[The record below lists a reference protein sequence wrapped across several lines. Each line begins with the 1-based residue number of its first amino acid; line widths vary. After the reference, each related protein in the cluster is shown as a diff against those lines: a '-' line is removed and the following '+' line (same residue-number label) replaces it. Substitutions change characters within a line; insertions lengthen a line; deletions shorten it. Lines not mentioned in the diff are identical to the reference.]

1 MPNVTYIE
9 PSGNQRVV
17 DVPLGW
23 SLMQSAMS
31 NGVEGIEAECGGS
44 CACATCHCYIEGDQA
59 ATVPAAAEG
68 ETAML
73 DNVVAERK
81 ANSRLSCQIKMT
93 PELEGLLV
101 RFPDA
106 QS

>member
-9 PSGNQRVV
+9 PSGDQRVV
-17 DVPLGW
+17 DVPSGW
-23 SLMQSAMS
+23 SIMQSAMS

-44 CACATCHCYIEGDQA
+44 CACATCHCYVEGELA
-59 ATVPAAAEG
+59 AQVPAAGEG
-68 ETAML
+68 ELAML

-81 ANSRLSCQIKMT
+81 ANSRLCCQIKMT
-93 PELEGLLV
+93 PEFEGLIV
-101 RFPDA
+101 RMPVA

>member
-9 PSGNQRVV
+9 PSGNQRIV
-17 DVPLGW
+17 DVPVGW
-23 SLMQSAMS
+23 SIMQSAMS
-31 NGVEGIEAECGGS
+31 NGVDGIEAECGGS

-59 ATVPAAAEG
+59 AAVPAIAEG
-68 ETAML
+68 EAAML

-81 ANSRLSCQIKMT
+81 ANSRLCCQIKMT
-93 PELEGLLV
+93 PELAGLVV